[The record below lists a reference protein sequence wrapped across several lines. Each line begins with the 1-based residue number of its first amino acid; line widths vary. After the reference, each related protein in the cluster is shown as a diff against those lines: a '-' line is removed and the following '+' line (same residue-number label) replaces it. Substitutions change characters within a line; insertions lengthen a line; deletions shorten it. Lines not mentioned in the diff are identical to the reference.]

1 MFISPQRLATIV
13 DATTSPRQLSWVMD
27 KKNPKFAKAIV
38 LKEFFGFSVP
48 EIAKKLDDSE
58 RNIYYYLTEAKK
70 IGKQYRKETT

>member
-1 MFISPQRLATIV
+1 
-13 DATTSPRQLSWVMD
+13 MD

-58 RNIYYYLTEAKK
+58 RNIYYYLIEAKK